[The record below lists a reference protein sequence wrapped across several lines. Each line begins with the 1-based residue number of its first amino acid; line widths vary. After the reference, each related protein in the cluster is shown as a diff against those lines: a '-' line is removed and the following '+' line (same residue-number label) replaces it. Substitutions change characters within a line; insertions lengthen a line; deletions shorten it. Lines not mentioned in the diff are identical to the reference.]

1 MRAGRTLIECGIVEG
16 GQPTAASATRTAPAP
31 PNIRVSNGS
40 DCSGSADV
48 CGSESMV
55 AASTAD
61 KGQTIVVN
69 YNAEFGTGASYTGTS
84 YSTDGGATFKEIQP
98 PPFSTAHGF
107 NAGDPIVVFN
117 SKQGMFFAGD
127 LVGSC
132 GGQGVG
138 LWTSKNGKNWTV
150 GACAHNGSFTAAS
163 TTANRCGP
171 TTSRP
176 AVRTA
181 ACLSR
186 GMTTRQAA
194 GRVDVFSLP
203 TLTTA

>member
-1 MRAGRTLIECGIVEG
+1 MRAGRILIECGIVQG

-40 DCSGSADV
+40 GCSGSADV

-61 KGQTIVVN
+61 KGQTIAVN

-98 PPFSTAHGF
+98 PPFASAHGF

-117 SKQGMFFAGD
+117 SKLGMFFAGD

-132 GGQGVG
+132 GGQG
-138 LWTSKNGKNWTV
+138 S
-150 GACAHNGSFTAAS
+150 ACGPLRMPKTGRLELAPITAAS
-163 TTANRCGP
+163 TTANRCGQ